1 MNAAA
6 FKGYALMKISAKQS
20 SILALCLQPPA
31 KKKKRKGHKIALVGS
46 TCLEKKSRN
55 KNQDYQCPL

>member
-6 FKGYALMKISAKQS
+6 FKSYALMKISAKGS

-31 KKKKRKGHKIALVGS
+31 KKK
-46 TCLEKKSRN
+46 EKDIK
-55 KNQDYQCPL
+55 LHL

>member
-6 FKGYALMKISAKQS
+6 FKSYALMKISEKQS

-31 KKKKRKGHKIALVGS
+31 KKKRKGHKIALVGS
-46 TCLEKKSRN
+46 TRLEKKSRN
-55 KNQDYQCPL
+55 KAQDYQCPL